1 MCKANNTQSHFIL
14 TTTLKCRYNQYLHF
28 TEESLRPREVKP
40 TACGHTADP
49 GLCDPKPWLIVY
61 NPQALTSY
69 HHCSRL
75 IGRLRWSP
83 LTSHMGLSPKA
94 QHAMKDSRLRIS
106 SLGSA
111 GLSPALIGWEAS
123 STVNA
128 LHLAGDSTESQGKLQ
143 MGKSFE
149 KSYQKEVKHCK
160 DSKGW
165 CMSHAYTLGTSEPG
179 TISWPVAHSLQ

>member
-1 MCKANNTQSHFIL
+1 
-14 TTTLKCRYNQYLHF
+14 
-28 TEESLRPREVKP
+28 
-40 TACGHTADP
+40 
-49 GLCDPKPWLIVY
+49 
-61 NPQALTSY
+61 
-69 HHCSRL
+69 
-75 IGRLRWSP
+75 
-83 LTSHMGLSPKA
+83 MGLSPKA